1 MHLNFLNFNVI
12 IHIEVTIKMKEEECM
27 KNVNLT
33 EKQVVVLKSL
43 LVNELEDLKDE
54 IATVESEA
62 DKKALQE
69 ELEACKDLLEQ
80 LK

>member
-1 MHLNFLNFNVI
+1 MHIKFLNFNVI
-12 IHIEVTIKMKEEECM
+12 LNIDVTIKIERGRMYD
-27 KNVNLT
+27 VNLT

-54 IATVESEA
+54 IVTAELEQ

-69 ELEACKDLLEQ
+69 ELEACKELLEQ
-80 LK
+80 LNK

>member
-1 MHLNFLNFNVI
+1 MFVLRKDDNMK
-12 IHIEVTIKMKEEECM
+12 TI
-27 KNVNLT
+27 NLT
-33 EKQVVVLKSL
+33 EKQVIVLKSL

-54 IATVESEA
+54 IASAEAEA
-62 DKKALQE
+62 DKKGLQD

>member
-1 MHLNFLNFNVI
+1 
-12 IHIEVTIKMKEEECM
+12 M

-54 IATVESEA
+54 IVTAELEQ

-69 ELEACKDLLEQ
+69 ELEDCKDLLEQ
-80 LK
+80 LNK

>member
-1 MHLNFLNFNVI
+1 
-12 IHIEVTIKMKEEECM
+12 M

-33 EKQVVVLKSL
+33 EKQVLVLKSL

-54 IATVESEA
+54 IVTAELGQ

-80 LK
+80 LNK

>member
-1 MHLNFLNFNVI
+1 MK
-12 IHIEVTIKMKEEECM
+12 TI
-27 KNVNLT
+27 NLT

-43 LVNELEDLKDE
+43 LVNEIEDLKDE
-54 IATVESEA
+54 IATAESEA

-69 ELEACKDLLEQ
+69 ELEACKDLLVQ

>member
-1 MHLNFLNFNVI
+1 
-12 IHIEVTIKMKEEECM
+12 M

-43 LVNELEDLKDE
+43 LVNELEDLEDE
-54 IATVESEA
+54 IATAELGQ

-69 ELEACKDLLEQ
+69 ELDACKDLLEQ
-80 LK
+80 LNK

>member
-1 MHLNFLNFNVI
+1 MI
-12 IHIEVTIKMKEEECM
+12 VTIGEFNMDNNMK
-27 KNVNLT
+27 KINLS

-43 LVNELEDLKDE
+43 LINEIEDLKDE
-54 IATVESEA
+54 IATAEAEA

-69 ELEACKDLLEQ
+69 ELEACSDLLEQ